1 MYDLVRGDVVHFYH
15 LIEAS
20 GEEASDVG
28 VKGEGGDG
36 LLVIGQGTNA
46 ATAGI
51 QIPHAQDG
59 AGSGQCDS
67 AGRKHEDLLDGGGA
81 GGGCAHEELA
91 LAGTGVEE
99 PRGCVIRAGEDEMGI

>member
-99 PRGCVIRAGEDEMGI
+99 PRGCVI